1 MCALGADLAAASQ
14 PRRPPVPILPRAAA
28 AVLLLFV
35 FLLGVKGLGDG
46 FKLLGGDL
54 IQGFFAATE
63 DPFVGLI
70 VGLLATTLVQSSSV
84 TTSMIVG
91 LVAAPENPLPLAN
104 AVPMIMGANI
114 GTTVTATIVS
124 LAHMGRREE
133 FERAFPVAICHDI
146 FNYLSVL
153 VLLPIEIA
161 TGFLRSSAILV
172 ASSLEGI
179 GGFDYE
185 SPLRSLLSAGFAPF
199 TAFAESVIA
208 TDGGR
213 AVFLIGVSG
222 LFIFFAL
229 FLLVRVMRQLVHTRV
244 ESIVNEVLGSS
255 AVLAILVGIVM
266 TVMVQSSS
274 ITTSVL
280 VPLGAAGLLRLE
292 QAFPITIGANV
303 GTTVTA
309 LLAALGVA
317 GPNALAGLEIAL
329 VHLIFNISGTLLIY
343 PIKAIR
349 SVPLIAARAVTRV
362 ALRSRKMT
370 VLLVA
375 VLFYGVPALIL
386 LLARVLA

>member
-1 MCALGADLAAASQ
+1 MAAASQ
-14 PRRPPVPILPRAAA
+14 PRRSSLPVLPRAVA

-46 FKLLGGDL
+46 FKLLGRDL
-54 IQGFFAATE
+54 IEGFFTATE
-63 DPFVGLI
+63 DPIVGLV
-70 VGLLATTLVQSSSV
+70 VGLLATTLLQSSSV

-161 TGFLRSSAILV
+161 TGFLRSTAIFV
-172 ASSLEGI
+172 ASSLEGV
-179 GGFDYE
+179 GGFDYD
-185 SPLRSLLSAGFAPF
+185 SPLGSLLSAGFAPI
-199 TAFAESVIA
+199 TGFAESVIA

-229 FLLVRVMRQLVHTRV
+229 YLLVRVMRQLVHTRV
-244 ESIVNEVLGSS
+244 EGIVNEVLGSS

-266 TVMVQSSS
+266 TIMVQSSS

-292 QAFPITIGANV
+292 QAFPITIGANI

-329 VHLIFNISGTLLIY
+329 VHLFFNISGTLLIY
-343 PIKAIR
+343 PIKMIR
-349 SVPLIAARAVTRV
+349 SIPLVAARAVTRA

-375 VLFYGVPALIL
+375 VLFYGVPAVIL
-386 LLARVLA
+386 LLARVLG

>member
-1 MCALGADLAAASQ
+1 MAAASQ
-14 PRRPPVPILPRAAA
+14 PRHPPLPILPRAVA

-54 IQGFFAATE
+54 IQGFFTATE
-63 DPFVGLI
+63 DPIVGLI

-161 TGFLRSSAILV
+161 TGFLRSTAILL
-172 ASSLEGI
+172 ASSLEGV

-185 SPLRSLLSAGFAPF
+185 SPLRVLLSAGFAPF
-199 TAFAESVIA
+199 TGFAESVIA
-208 TDGGR
+208 TDGGQ

-266 TVMVQSSS
+266 TIMMQSSS

-292 QAFPITIGANV
+292 QAFPITIGANI

-329 VHLIFNISGTLLIY
+329 VHLFFNISGTLLIY
-343 PIKAIR
+343 PIKMIR
-349 SVPLIAARAVTRV
+349 SVPLVAARALTRA

-370 VLLVA
+370 VLMVA
-375 VLFYGVPALIL
+375 VLFYGVPAVIL
-386 LLARVLA
+386 LLARVLG

>member
-1 MCALGADLAAASQ
+1 MAAASK
-14 PRRPPVPILPRAAA
+14 PRRPPLPILPRAAA

-54 IQGFFAATE
+54 IQGFFTATE
-63 DPFVGLI
+63 DPVVGLV

-161 TGFLRSSAILV
+161 TGFLRSTAILV
-172 ASSLEGI
+172 ASSLEGV

-185 SPLRSLLSAGFAPF
+185 SPLRALLSAGFAPF
-199 TAFAESVIA
+199 TGFAESVIA
-208 TDGGR
+208 TDGGQ

-244 ESIVNEVLGSS
+244 EGIVNEVLGSS

-266 TVMVQSSS
+266 TIMVQSSS

-292 QAFPITIGANV
+292 QAFPITIGANI

-329 VHLIFNISGTLLIY
+329 VHLFFNISGTLLIY
-343 PIKAIR
+343 PIKMIR
-349 SVPLIAARAVTRV
+349 SIPLVAARAVTRA

-375 VLFYGVPALIL
+375 VLFYGVPTLIL
-386 LLARVLA
+386 LLARVLG